1 MFKSMFKSLTIS
13 VVSTLLCLS
22 AGTVSCTWALE
33 QSLTNAA
40 TVAELKPRMKSLAVE
55 AMKAGD
61 LWTAIQADAY
71 ASQKLGVRSSGVIG
85 NSTIIGNPLF
95 AFPHLI
101 NSFWDRGDRLIVVS
115 GKRIYQIAPDG
126 YPLYV
131 SIPLKLRP
139 TYSSL
144 SSDGRY
150 LAIIERVISPVIK
163 LDISVIDMSDGSEA
177 WNATLPILVGDSQY
191 GPIVIS
197 SEGRAV
203 AFAMFDST
211 ETIPRLHVVRASG
224 NHVRVP
230 AYFHALAVG
239 TDGLWAIAEPARN
252 LRADDQQWSVLAAGN
267 VTAAI
272 SAASA
277 KGMAVIVS
285 QEAKPFAPSG
295 ECSGQH
301 HQLAA
306 AHVVGPA
313 SARRYLGRMVNC
325 GERLPPSRRTGA

>member
-1 MFKSMFKSLTIS
+1 
-13 VVSTLLCLS
+13 
-22 AGTVSCTWALE
+22 
-33 QSLTNAA
+33 
-40 TVAELKPRMKSLAVE
+40 
-55 AMKAGD
+55 
-61 LWTAIQADAY
+61 
-71 ASQKLGVRSSGVIG
+71 
-85 NSTIIGNPLF
+85 
-95 AFPHLI
+95 
-101 NSFWDRGDRLIVVS
+101 
-115 GKRIYQIAPDG
+115 
-126 YPLYV
+126 LYV

-285 QEAKPFAPSG
+285 QEAKPLLQVVNAAGNIISLPQPMLLGPQARVVTSG
-295 ECSGQH
+295 EWLIVASGYLPPVVLVPDPTLLPGAGVNDALKSPKVAEPELDLLGNPIVPEAPPTQPPMMACYRWDD
-301 HQLAA
+301 LAN
-306 AHVVGPA
+306 PA
-313 SARRYLGRMVNC
+313 SAKPVHTFMGYCDVSQTTPGLIFALHAGKVQAINLNDLLLTPLDI
-325 GERLPPSRRTGA
+325 GLPDPFL